1 MVLRV
6 DAVGAGGFL
15 AEMQKPAD
23 LESKFRQR
31 TVIVG
36 RQIVLLHDCQALLTI
51 QAEKPLRKSLKPS
64 RCCGGNWDFTSAP
77 SRVFSKQASQTW
89 RARSSISKGKSLPPL
104 RGGPVILAERGGA
117 APKGHQKHG

>member
-1 MVLRV
+1 MVLRI

-31 TVIVG
+31 TVIDG
-36 RQIVLLHDCQALLTI
+36 RQIVFLHDCQALMTI

-64 RCCGGNWDFTSAP
+64 RCCGGWWM
-77 SRVFSKQASQTW
+77 FSKTAW
-89 RARSSISKGKSLPPL
+89 RLFLKRPSSILPAPCCRHKGQAVSPL
-104 RGGPVILAERGGA
+104 RAGA
-117 APKGHQKHG
+117 PLSEL

>member
-1 MVLRV
+1 MVLRI
-6 DAVGAGGFL
+6 DTVGAGGFL

-36 RQIVLLHDCQALLTI
+36 RQIVFLHDCQALLTI

-64 RCCGGNWDFTSAP
+64 RCCGGNWYFTSAP
-77 SRVFSKQASQTW
+77 SSVFSKQANQTW
-89 RARSSISKGKSLPPL
+89 RAGSSISKGRCLARM
-104 RGGPVILAERGGA
+104 RGGPYI
-117 APKGHQKHG
+117 

>member
-1 MVLRV
+1 MVLRI
-6 DAVGAGGFL
+6 DTVGAGGFL

-36 RQIVLLHDCQALLTI
+36 RQIVFLHDCQALLTI

-64 RCCGGNWDFTSAP
+64 RCCGGEWDFTSAP
-77 SRVFSKQASQTW
+77 FKGFSKQATLTW
-89 RARSSISKGKSLPPL
+89 AAPLLVSKGKLRAPR
-104 RGGPVILAERGGA
+104 RGGPPILA
-117 APKGHQKHG
+117 